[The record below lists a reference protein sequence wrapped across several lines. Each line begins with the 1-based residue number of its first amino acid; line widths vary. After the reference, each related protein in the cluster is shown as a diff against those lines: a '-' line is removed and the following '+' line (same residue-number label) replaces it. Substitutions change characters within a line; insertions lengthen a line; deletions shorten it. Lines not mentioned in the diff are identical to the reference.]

1 MVNKIRRRKL
11 EVHVK
16 PVVKDES
23 EYTDESDEAR
33 DNESEEALQSNSEA
47 EEDDILQEGDKI
59 LASVA
64 ADEEQPSTLLRRS
77 STDLQ
82 MGRDLKSAQLPL
94 TDFFQKAPPA
104 VGSVPVGVGSS
115 SYSPVTLQ
123 SSSVVTPTTPKRFKG
138 GDAYVPLS
146 LPFFT
151 LYSC

>member
-33 DNESEEALQSNSEA
+33 DDDSEEAVSSEA
-47 EEDDILQEGDKI
+47 ENDHILQEGDNL
-59 LASVA
+59 LASFA
-64 ADEEQPSTLLRRS
+64 GDEEPPSTFIRRS

>member
-1 MVNKIRRRKL
+1 MVNNIRRRKL

-16 PVVKDES
+16 PAVKDES

-33 DNESEEALQSNSEA
+33 DDDSEEAVSSEA
-47 EEDDILQEGDKI
+47 ENDHILQEGDNI

-64 ADEEQPSTLLRRS
+64 ADEEPPSTFIRRS

-94 TDFFQKAPPA
+94 TVFFQKAPPA

>member
-1 MVNKIRRRKL
+1 
-11 EVHVK
+11 VK
-16 PVVKDES
+16 SAVLCKTRSVVEEEDE
-23 EYTDESDEAR
+23 EYTDEDGESNR
-33 DNESEEALQSNSEA
+33 DDESEEALESISEA
-47 EEDDILQEGDKI
+47 QEEDILQEGAII

-64 ADEEQPSTLLRRS
+64 ADEEPPSTFIRRS